1 MSAPTTQSAP
11 ILPTFIYP
19 PPMLPHTPDAVLPIC
34 AQEHSCHV
42 TLDQAQLE
50 HDQQQ
55 RPRHFSLPIH
65 PGIVYKFTRA
75 DGQFF
80 LGRITHIAAWQRTRV
95 IAHVEHYRSPAR
107 FSLAVP
113 YALYQPTSWLGGLV
127 LRQPWLEHLI
137 LQYAWFLYDTD
148 DDLYGASIDASHTFY
163 EVSEDV
169 QSMYDPVRQ

>member
-1 MSAPTTQSAP
+1 M
-11 ILPTFIYP
+11 
-19 PPMLPHTPDAVLPIC
+19 
-34 AQEHSCHV
+34 
-42 TLDQAQLE
+42 
-50 HDQQQ
+50 
-55 RPRHFSLPIH
+55 
-65 PGIVYKFTRA
+65 
-75 DGQFF
+75 
-80 LGRITHIAAWQRTRV
+80 
-95 IAHVEHYRSPAR
+95 
-107 FSLAVP
+107 VP